1 MNTEQILQ
9 KELLNAWSRQITK
22 PVFLAPILGPV
33 YIKNKSPK
41 KLLLSILKNANSK
54 SFLSF
59 DKNKRW
65 FKKKSEF
72 IILSETV
79 LKKHGIYL
87 VSRDNFFKSIK
98 VYYYSKNSPNQDNYD
113 EAIRIAKST
122 NEKIKCNQIV
132 LYFFKKP
139 KFKKNFTT
147 HNIYLKNITKND
159 QIVFKD
165 NCIYLYSDLNKTEQ
179 KSFSIFKNYAEHD
192 GLNFIWQ
199 NYLDRNIKLNPII
212 CCLRNKKIIGAIGPL
227 DTAIDAYGQT
237 FLQAPFFGVLGNHKR
252 LGNGKNLW
260 LSAMDFAQK
269 IGAKYT
275 LVQNTPESSAGNF
288 YKKQGLKISN
298 QVFSCRI
305 NIN

>member
-33 YIKNKSPK
+33 HIKNKSPK

-54 SFLSF
+54 SFLPF

-65 FKKKSEF
+65 FKEKTEF
-72 IILSETV
+72 LILSETV

-87 VSRDNFFKSIK
+87 VSRDNFFKSLK
-98 VYYYSKNSPNQDNYD
+98 VYYYSKNTPNQDNYD
-113 EAIRIAKST
+113 EAIRIAKSA
-122 NEKIKCNQIV
+122 NIKFQYNQIV

-139 KFKKNFTT
+139 KFKKNFST
-147 HNIYLKNITKND
+147 HNIYLKNITKKD
-159 QIVFKD
+159 QIVFND
-165 NCIYLYSDLNKTEQ
+165 SYTYHYSGLNKTEQ

-192 GLNFIWQ
+192 GLSFVWQ
-199 NYLDRNIKLNPII
+199 KYLDRNIKLNPII

-227 DTAIDAYGQT
+227 DTAIDVCGQT
-237 FLQAPFFGVLGNHKR
+237 FLQAPFFGVLDNYKKS
-252 LGNGKNLW
+252 GNGKNLW
-260 LSAMDFAQK
+260 LSAMDYAQK

-275 LVQNTPESSAGNF
+275 LVQNTPESPAGNF

-298 QVFSCRI
+298 QVFSCHI
-305 NIN
+305 SIS